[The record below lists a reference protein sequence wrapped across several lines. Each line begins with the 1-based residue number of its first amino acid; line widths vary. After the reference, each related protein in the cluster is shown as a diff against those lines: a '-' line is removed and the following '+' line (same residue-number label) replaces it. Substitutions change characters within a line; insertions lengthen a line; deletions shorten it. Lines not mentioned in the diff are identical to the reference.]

1 MAGKNY
7 TWQVSSPNIETGEG
21 VISST
26 YKINGKIPITTIST
40 SNPLGYVK
48 VFPNSNS
55 NNLNIKNLEYAIRTD
70 GKITYRVQDGT
81 QNPRLYNSLQDL
93 ADGRGNWDGTT
104 TMQVQKQMTANLTA
118 SIKSYNQN
126 NPAQKIG
133 PSTAPSEEPT
143 ENEKQVA
150 SVEESLEG
158 AQSINITNITGNVK
172 TDYGSPLYYPSDL
185 RNNRQDRIIFTM
197 KRLKGSVINPN
208 TFNSNVRAVDRRVNI
223 EDIKGS
229 VTLPI
234 QPLINDNNTVDWSGG
249 TLNAIQAYG
258 AAASMKLIGSENG
271 VDLANNAS
279 RIMGAIAKEI
289 TSKGIYQDAFKVYFA
304 QEAVGVQN
312 LLSRATGAV
321 LNPNLELLFNGPS
334 LRPFGFTFRLSPR
347 DNKEATEIRKIIRF
361 FKQGMSVK
369 TTSSN
374 VFLQS
379 PNVFDIHY
387 KTYDKDGKE
396 IEHPSIN
403 RIKRCALLSCD
414 VDYTPDGTYMTYND
428 ERRTMTSYG
437 LTLRFNELDPL
448 YEDDYNTNSNN
459 NETSSI
465 QNDEIGY

>member
-55 NNLNIKNLEYAIRTD
+55 TNFNIKNLEYAIRTD

-126 NPAQKIG
+126 NPTQKIG
-133 PSTAPSEEPT
+133 PSIAPSEEPT

-234 QPLINDNNTVDWSGG
+234 QPSINDNNTVDWSGG

>member
-55 NNLNIKNLEYAIRTD
+55 TNFNIKNLEYAIRTD

-126 NPAQKIG
+126 NPTQKIG

-234 QPLINDNNTVDWSGG
+234 QPSINDNNTVDWSGG

>member
-133 PSTAPSEEPT
+133 PSTTPSKEPT

-234 QPLINDNNTVDWSGG
+234 QPSINDNNTVDWSGG